1 MHSTSKSLNL
11 IEKCQIMPK
20 LHLRKILQPT
30 MFYQFKKI
38 DQAVWSLS
46 MCRLIILNI
55 NIKVNYIIN
64 LLLIFNLISEDGSK
78 DRLTDVL
85 SIQTEPKTQKRPD
98 N

>member
-1 MHSTSKSLNL
+1 
-11 IEKCQIMPK
+11 
-20 LHLRKILQPT
+20 
-30 MFYQFKKI
+30 
-38 DQAVWSLS
+38 

-85 SIQTEPKTQKRPD
+85 SIQTTKLKSALIINLSFQMGLKYIIHFIQS
-98 N
+98 